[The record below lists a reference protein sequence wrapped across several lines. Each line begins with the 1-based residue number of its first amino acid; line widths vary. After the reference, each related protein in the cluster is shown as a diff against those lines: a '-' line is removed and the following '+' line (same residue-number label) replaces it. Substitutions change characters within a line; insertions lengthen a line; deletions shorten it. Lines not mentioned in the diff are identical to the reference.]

1 MSSVPTPVV
10 PNHAAS
16 DGETRYRQLFE
27 NMAAGFALHEIIC
40 DAQGQPCNYR
50 FLEVNP
56 AFERLTGLP
65 AAALV
70 GRTLLEV
77 LPQTESRWIAFF
89 GRVALTGEPAETED
103 YSRELDRWHEVR
115 AFSPAP
121 GRFAVVFTEV
131 TQRKRIEAELRAQEE
146 DLQITLRSLAEGVI
160 ATGSDG
166 RITRINPAAEAL
178 TGWSSAEAL
187 GRPLAEVL
195 TMEDIGEGSMRDIG
209 ALVGRQGQR
218 RRVSLRAAPRR
229 GDDGREC
236 GQVLVL
242 HDMTE
247 QLLLEEQRRQGQK
260 MDALG
265 QLAGGIAHDLNNM
278 LAGIMGSADMLLR
291 QRPQDPRT
299 ERYLRLISTTSERAA
314 ALISRLLAFARH
326 QPCAAASVEM
336 HGLIQDAVLLLNSSL
351 DRRIVVQTDLT
362 ASSSRVLGD
371 GALLQSTLLN
381 LAINGAHAMPDGGRI
396 TIRTTLAEPTEA
408 EHQDPV
414 FPLQPGPHL
423 AVTVEDTGHGI
434 PEDILPRIFE
444 PFFTTKGV
452 GQGTGLGLAAVF
464 GTVRQHQGRIGV
476 TSGPSGT
483 IFRLLLPLTGHV
495 EVAPATPDTPVGRGL
510 ILVVDDEAAL
520 RILAQEMLESLG
532 YRVICAPDG
541 KAALDVVAQ
550 RGDEIALVLLDMV
563 MPVMEGHACFE
574 VLRTQ
579 RPGLPVVLATG
590 YMDVD
595 LLEPMHAAGLRG
607 VVRKPYRIADL
618 ASSVAAA
625 LVPAG

>member
-1 MSSVPTPVV
+1 MPPAQPSPSSWYAPT
-10 PNHAAS
+10 

-40 DAQGQPCNYR
+40 DAAGVPCDYR

-56 AFERLTGLP
+56 AFERLTGLK

-77 LPQTESRWIAFF
+77 LPQTEPRWIAFF

-131 TQRKRIEAELRAQEE
+131 TQRKRMEAELRAREE
-146 DLQITLRSLAEGVI
+146 DLQITLRSLGEGVV
-160 ATGSDG
+160 ATGPDG
-166 RITRINPAAEAL
+166 RISRINPAAEAL
-178 TGWSSAEAL
+178 TGWTSAEAL
-187 GRPLAEVL
+187 GRPLGDVL
-195 TMEDIGEGSMRDIG
+195 VIEATDAGGMRDIST
-209 ALVGRQGQR
+209 LVGRQGGR
-218 RRVSLRAAPRR
+218 RRVSLRASPRR
-229 GDDGREC
+229 GDDGRDC

-242 HDMTE
+242 HDLTE

-278 LAGIMGSADMLLR
+278 LAGIMGSADVLAR
-291 QRPQDPRT
+291 QRPLDPRS
-299 ERYLRLISTTSERAA
+299 ERYLRLITSTTERAA
-314 ALISRLLAFARH
+314 ALIGRLLAFARH
-326 QPCAAASVEM
+326 QPCAAAPVDV
-336 HGLIQDAVLLLNSSL
+336 HALIQDAVLLLGSSL
-351 DRRIVVQTDLT
+351 DRRIVVQADLT
-362 ASSSRVLGD
+362 ASTNRVLGD
-371 GALLQSTLLN
+371 GALLESALLN
-381 LAINGAHAMPDGGRI
+381 LAINAAHAMPQGGRI
-396 TIRTTLAEPTEA
+396 TIRTAQVDLTAAEGE
-408 EHQDPV
+408 DPV

-423 AVTVEDTGHGI
+423 AITVEDTGHGI
-434 PEDILPRIFE
+434 PAEILPRIFE

-464 GTVRQHQGRIGV
+464 GTVQQHQGRIAV
-476 TSGPSGT
+476 ASSSAGT
-483 IFRLLLPLTGHV
+483 TFRLLLPLTGRV
-495 EVAPATPDTPVGRGL
+495 DTAPPVPAEPAGQGL
-510 ILVVDDEAAL
+510 ILVVDDEASL
-520 RILAQEMLESLG
+520 RALAQEMLETLG
-532 YRVICAPDG
+532 YRVVCAGDG

-574 VLRTQ
+574 ALRAR

-590 YMDVD
+590 YMDVG
-595 LLEPMHAAGLRG
+595 LLEPMRAAGLRG
-607 VVRKPYRIADL
+607 VVRKPYRMADL
-618 ASSVAAA
+618 ASAVAAA
-625 LVPAG
+625 LA